1 MKSWV
6 DKSIK
11 SSLGYTYRLLK
22 RWIVKLHVHNVSLRN
37 NNIFCLIAGSK
48 QTYWYVILITDQF
61 NHKGG
66 YIRVDLCF
74 LNQIIRFFF
83 ESLTVSYWPYCVYIS
98 IALFDQLATVV
109 VEAKFFEED
118 FSTGPKSHNRS
129 FLLDFEWNGTWLGA
143 VAVLL
148 HCTLGHKSFSI
159 YFWFPCFSI
168 LYFRYLDDILL
179 YLKPNS

>member
-1 MKSWV
+1 MSKTYRIFFCPMKSWV

-83 ESLTVSYWPYCVYIS
+83 RKFNRFLLAILCVYIDCIVWS
-98 IALFDQLATVV
+98 ISHSSSRGKVFRRGLFYWT
-109 VEAKFFEED
+109 K
-118 FSTGPKSHNRS
+118 
-129 FLLDFEWNGTWLGA
+129 
-143 VAVLL
+143 
-148 HCTLGHKSFSI
+148 
-159 YFWFPCFSI
+159 
-168 LYFRYLDDILL
+168 
-179 YLKPNS
+179 KP